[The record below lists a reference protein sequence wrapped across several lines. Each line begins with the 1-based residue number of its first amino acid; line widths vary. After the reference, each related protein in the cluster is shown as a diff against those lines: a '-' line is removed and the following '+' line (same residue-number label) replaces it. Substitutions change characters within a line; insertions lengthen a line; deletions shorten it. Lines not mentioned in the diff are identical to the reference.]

1 LLDLKS
7 KLSRKAGAPKPAP
20 AEAGGD
26 GAPALPTAD
35 VGGDMGFLD
44 HLEEM
49 RWRIFKALGAVV
61 ACSAACLLFADWVI
75 DSLLM
80 APTRAEFFMYEV
92 FKVNATELV
101 LQNRTIT
108 GQFFAYFGT
117 VLAVGLILSTPI
129 VLYQVWAFVEPG
141 LYKHEKEG
149 LRFIAAFATFFFV
162 LGVAFGYLILTP
174 LALQFFANFQISD
187 QIINEFD
194 ITRYFSMVLMW
205 TFGAGALFELPVVVY
220 FLASLGVVTV
230 VKLRTYRKYALI
242 VILIIAAFFTPPDPM
257 SQMIMAVPLL
267 GLYECSIG
275 ITAIVERRRRREEA
289 KRQKEEE
296 KQRRKE
302 ERERAR
308 EGKP

>member
-1 LLDLKS
+1 MLDLKS
-7 KLSRKAGAPKPAP
+7 KLSRKSGAPS
-20 AEAGGD
+20 GD
-26 GAPALPTAD
+26 GAPALPSDGVAAE
-35 VGGDMGFLD
+35 MGFLD
-44 HLEEM
+44 HLEEL
-49 RWRIFKALGAVV
+49 RWRIFKALGAVLV
-61 ACSAACLLFADWVI
+61 CSAACLLFADWVI

-80 APTRAEFFMYEV
+80 APTRPGFFMYEV
-92 FKVNATELV
+92 FKVEATELV

-117 VLAVGLILSTPI
+117 VLAVGLLLSTPV

-220 FLASLGVVTV
+220 FLARLGVVTV
-230 VKLRTYRKYALI
+230 QKLRAARKYALI
-242 VILIIAAFFTPPDPM
+242 VILIIAAFFTPPDPL
-257 SQMIMAVPLL
+257 SQFIMAVPLL

-275 ITAIVERRRRREEA
+275 ITAVVERKRRREEA
-289 KRQKEEE
+289 KRLREEA
-296 KQRRKE
+296 Q
-302 ERERAR
+302 ERTAR
-308 EGKP
+308 ENG

>member
-1 LLDLKS
+1 LLDLKA
-7 KLSRKAGAPKPAP
+7 KLSRKAGAPS
-20 AEAGGD
+20 GD
-26 GAPALPTAD
+26 GAPAAPPAD
-35 VGGDMGFLD
+35 EGGEMGFLD

-61 ACSAACLLFADWVI
+61 LASAACLFFADWVI

-80 APTRAEFFMYEV
+80 APTRVDFFMYGLFEV
-92 FKVNATELV
+92 DAKELV

-117 VLAVGLILSTPI
+117 VLAVGLILATPV
-129 VLYQVWAFVEPG
+129 VLYQIWAFVEPG

-162 LGVAFGYLILTP
+162 LGISFGYLILTP
-174 LALQFFANFQISD
+174 LALQFFANFEISE

-220 FLASLGVVTV
+220 FLARIGVVTV
-230 VKLRTYRKYALI
+230 QRLRSARKYALI
-242 VILIIAAFFTPPDPM
+242 AILIVAAFFTPPDPM
-257 SQMIMAVPLL
+257 SQMIMALPLF

-275 ITAIVERRRRREEA
+275 ITALVERKRWREEA
-289 KRQKEEE
+289 KRLKEES
-296 KQRRKE
+296 RRAGE
-302 ERERAR
+302 P
-308 EGKP
+308 EG

>member
-7 KLSRKAGAPKPAP
+7 KLSRKAGTPS
-20 AEAGGD
+20 GD
-26 GAPALPTAD
+26 GAPVLPSPEE
-35 VGGDMGFLD
+35 GEMGFLD
-44 HLEEM
+44 HLEEL
-49 RWRIFKALGAVV
+49 RWRIFKALAAVIV
-61 ACSAACLLFADWVI
+61 CSAACLLFADWVI

-80 APTRAEFFMYEV
+80 APTRVDFFMYGV
-92 FKVNATELV
+92 FKVEATELV

-117 VLAVGLILSTPI
+117 VLAVGLILSMPI

-220 FLASLGVVTV
+220 FLARLGVVTV
-230 VKLRTYRKYALI
+230 QKLRAARKYALI

-257 SQMIMAVPLL
+257 SQMIMAVPLF

-275 ITAIVERRRRREEA
+275 ITALVERRRRREEA
-289 KRQKEEE
+289 KRLREEA
-296 KQRRKE
+296 K
-302 ERERAR
+302 ERERAAQR
-308 EGKP
+308 ENG

>member
-1 LLDLKS
+1 VLDLKS
-7 KLSRKAGAPKPAP
+7 KLSRKSGAPS
-20 AEAGGD
+20 GD
-26 GAPALPTAD
+26 GAPALPSDGVAAE
-35 VGGDMGFLD
+35 MGFLD
-44 HLEEM
+44 HLEEL
-49 RWRIFKALGAVV
+49 RWRIFKALGAVLV
-61 ACSAACLLFADWVI
+61 CSAACLLFADWVI

-80 APTRAEFFMYEV
+80 APTRPGFFMYEV
-92 FKVNATELV
+92 FKVEATELV

-117 VLAVGLILSTPI
+117 VLAVGLLLSTPV

-220 FLASLGVVTV
+220 FLARLGVVTV
-230 VKLRTYRKYALI
+230 QKLRAARKYALI
-242 VILIIAAFFTPPDPM
+242 VILIIAAFFTPPDPL
-257 SQMIMAVPLL
+257 SQFIMAVPLL

-275 ITAIVERRRRREEA
+275 ITAVVERKRRREEA
-289 KRQKEEE
+289 KRLREEA
-296 KQRRKE
+296 Q
-302 ERERAR
+302 ERAAR
-308 EGKP
+308 ENG

>member
-1 LLDLKS
+1 MLDLKS
-7 KLSRKAGAPKPAP
+7 KFTRKTPEAS
-20 AEAGGD
+20 AGGD
-26 GAPALPTAD
+26 GVPAQLPDATGAE
-35 VGGDMGFLD
+35 MGFLD

-49 RWRIFKALGAVV
+49 RWRIFKALGAVILT
-61 ACSAACLLFADWVI
+61 SAACLLFADWVI
-75 DSLLM
+75 DVLLM
-80 APTRAEFFMYEV
+80 GPTRASFFMYDV

-117 VLAVGLILSTPI
+117 VLAVGLILSMPI
-129 VLYQVWAFVEPG
+129 VLYQIWAFVEPG

-174 LALQFFANFQISD
+174 LALQFFANFEISD

-220 FLASLGVVTV
+220 FLARIGAVTV
-230 VKLRTYRKYALI
+230 AKLRAIRKYALI
-242 VILIIAAFFTPPDPM
+242 VILIIAAFFTPPDPL
-257 SQMIMAVPLL
+257 SQFIMAVPLL

-275 ITAIVERRRRREEA
+275 ITALVERKRRREEA
-289 KRQKEEE
+289 KRAKEDEKRRRAEE
-296 KQRRKE
+296 KQNRLDS
-302 ERERAR
+302 
-308 EGKP
+308 